1 MFKLFSIATTT
12 LAAIVAGWFAIFGLG
27 YLLFW
32 LHITYGEIASCVMV
46 TTLVAW
52 VFITYSRWQDW
63 VAEQEEEKEWWEGY
77 PERIGRPDF
86 DDDEESEDPRFD
98 RIN

>member
-1 MFKLFSIATTT
+1 MFKFYMIAMTT
-12 LAAIVAGWFAIFGLG
+12 LAAIVAGWVAIFGLG

-32 LHITYGEIASCVMV
+32 LHITYGEIASAVMV
-46 TTLVAW
+46 TTLAAW

-63 VAEQEEEKEWWEGY
+63 LAEQEKEEEEWWEGY
-77 PERIGRPDF
+77 
-86 DDDEESEDPRFD
+86 DEESNDPHFD